1 MRKYQLLM
9 VFSLLLGVFGCSSS
23 GLFRSASHEQTF
35 RDQYGQR
42 QWYTAIT
49 LRPYAYPGGYLIDLT
64 GTIAEEQFDT
74 YRAATSI
81 PFGSRI
87 RLIDFSNHAILARIE
102 GYSEVFRVLVS
113 TKLGTADDV
122 AQEVDRL
129 LSPDPPLP
137 AVRAA
142 MRHFVARHQIARG
155 MSWREVYMSWGQPD
169 KAQVMPSSV
178 STLEEWV
185 YFDKRLHL
193 FLENGYVTNWQQM

>member
-1 MRKYQLLM
+1 MRQYQLSIVL
-9 VFSLLLGVFGCSSS
+9 SLLLGISACSSS
-23 GLFRSASHEQTF
+23 GLFRSAAHEQTF
-35 RDQYGQR
+35 REQFGQR

-49 LRPYAYPGGYLIDLT
+49 LRPYAHPGGYLIDLT

-87 RLIDFSNHAILARIE
+87 RLIDVANDAVLARIE
-102 GYSEVFRVLVS
+102 GYDEVLRILVS
-113 TKLGTADDV
+113 TQRGTVDDV
-122 AQEVDRL
+122 ANEVGIL

-142 MRHFVARHQIARG
+142 MRDFVARHQIARG

-169 KAQVMPSSV
+169 KAQVMPSS
-178 STLEEWV
+178 SGTLEEWV
-185 YFDKRLHL
+185 YFDKRMHL

>member
-1 MRKYQLLM
+1 MRKYQLLI
-9 VFSLLLGVFGCSSS
+9 VVSLLFGWFGCSSS
-23 GLFRSASHEQTF
+23 GLFRNASHEQAF
-35 RDQYGQR
+35 RQQYGQR

-49 LRPYAYPGGYLIDLT
+49 LRPYAHPGGYLIDLT

-74 YRAATSI
+74 YRASTSI

-87 RLIDFSNHAILARIE
+87 RFVDFANDAILAHIE

-113 TKLGTADDV
+113 TQHGTADDL
-122 AQEVDRL
+122 AKEVGII
-129 LSPDPPLP
+129 LSPEPPLP

-142 MRHFVARHQIARG
+142 MRDFVARHQIARG

-169 KAQVMPSSV
+169 KAQVMPSSA

-185 YFDKRLHL
+185 YFDKHMHL

>member
-1 MRKYQLLM
+1 MRKYGLLM
-9 VFSLLLGVFGCSSS
+9 VFSLLLGLSACSSS
-23 GLFRSASHEQTF
+23 GLFRSASHEQRF
-35 RDQYGQR
+35 RERFAQR

-64 GTIAEEQFDT
+64 GTIAQEQFDT

-87 RLIDFSNHAILARIE
+87 QLIDFANDAILARIE
-102 GYSEVFRVLVS
+102 GYPKDFRILLSTQRGTSDDIANEV
-113 TKLGTADDV
+113 GI
-122 AQEVDRL
+122 L

-142 MRHFVARHQIARG
+142 MRDFVARHQIARG

-169 KAQVMPSSV
+169 KTQVMPSSS
-178 STLEEWV
+178 STLEAWV
-185 YFDKRLHL
+185 YFDKGMHL